1 MQIFLRRNISKTDFT
16 DFLAF
21 NVYLHREEDF
31 RRYLFHLLNL
41 AGDRPLVLTEIGM
54 DSIREGLKSQ
64 ARFRSQQLLASFEM
78 GVAGAVIFSG
88 PTIGTLSPVRKDFKL
103 TTGPSAW
110 WNETGRR
117 NPLSGQ

>member
-1 MQIFLRRNISKTDFT
+1 MRFPLRLCAGTVPSAVRGFLRELVDVAKTTDPDVLVSYANFPSTEYLETDFT

-54 DSIREGLKSQ
+54 DSMREGLKSQ
-64 ARFRSQQLLASFEM
+64 AKIPVSATLGQL
-78 GVAGAVIFSG
+78 
-88 PTIGTLSPVRKDFKL
+88 
-103 TTGPSAW
+103 
-110 WNETGRR
+110 
-117 NPLSGQ
+117 